1 MSAVYKHEAPCPG
14 EKGQR
19 NVALTHDPDFN
30 DPPSLL
36 VHASQQKKGK
46 EPVAKIIRSKGSV
59 ETIIRPRL
67 FTEVL
72 GAGVENEGTN
82 GWNLAN
88 GDPSLWRGL
97 LISGN
102 FDQYLGY

>member
-1 MSAVYKHEAPCPG
+1 MT
-14 EKGQR
+14 
-19 NVALTHDPDFN
+19 LTSNYN

-46 EPVAKIIRSKGSV
+46 EPVAKIVRSKSSV
-59 ETIIRPRL
+59 ESIIRPRL

-72 GAGVENEGTN
+72 EAGVENEGTN